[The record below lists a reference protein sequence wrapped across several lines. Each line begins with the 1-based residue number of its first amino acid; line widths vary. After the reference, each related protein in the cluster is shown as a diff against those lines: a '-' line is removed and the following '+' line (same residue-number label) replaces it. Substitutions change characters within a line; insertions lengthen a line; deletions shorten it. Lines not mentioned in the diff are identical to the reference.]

1 MSDDERDIDFSD
13 NDSGDEEIYKSNL
26 KKNKKIIAEI
36 NDEDEYDTA
45 DEEDDKKEEEEEEE
59 DDNIEEEEE
68 DEEYDSMEDEDMEP
82 SNLKTKYDEK
92 NRKNGELVSGD
103 EDEEEEDE
111 DEDEDEETENY
122 LKKFDEDIK
131 KNIITD
137 YYPELVQHNSEEV
150 EAMSVVTRNQLGII
164 IDPLHQTLPF
174 LTKYEKA
181 RILGERAKQLD
192 AGALPFVSI
201 DETVISGYLIALKEL
216 EEKKIPFI
224 VKRPLP
230 NGGCEY
236 WRLKDLEI
244 L

>member
-1 MSDDERDIDFSD
+1 MSDDDREPDFSD
-13 NDSGDEEIYKSNL
+13 NDSGDEEVYKSNL

-36 NDEDEYDTA
+36 NDDEEYDTA
-45 DEEDDKKEEEEEEE
+45 DEEEDKKEEEDGEEEEVEEEE
-59 DDNIEEEEE
+59 DDGYDSMEDIDPSDLKSKYDEKNRKYGEMMSGDEEDDEEEEE
-68 DEEYDSMEDEDMEP
+68 DEEDE
-82 SNLKTKYDEK
+82 N
-92 NRKNGELVSGD
+92 
-103 EDEEEEDE
+103 
-111 DEDEDEETENY
+111 EETENY

-137 YYPELVQHNSEEV
+137 YYPELAQHNSEEV
-150 EAMSVVTRNQLGII
+150 ESMSVVTRNHLGII

-181 RILGERAKQLD
+181 RIIGERAKQLD
-192 AGALPFVSI
+192 AGALPFVSV
-201 DETVISGYLIALKEL
+201 DETIISGYLIALKEL

-224 VKRPLP
+224 IKRPLP